1 MADPIDVVLAFPTQ
15 KDWKKWLAKNNSKS
29 NGIWLRFFKKHSGV
43 TSVTYNEALDE
54 ALCYGWIDGQLKK
67 FDEDSYLQ
75 KFTPRRKRS
84 IWSKRNK
91 DHVARLIS
99 EGRMTQAGLKEI
111 EAAKADGRWDRGYDS
126 PGNMKIPD
134 DFLKEVSKN
143 KKSKEFFESL
153 NRANKY
159 SITWRLQTAKK
170 PETRQ
175 KRMKAI
181 LDMLKEGKK
190 FHE

>member
-1 MADPIDVVLAFPTQ
+1 MTDPVDVVLAFPSQ
-15 KDWKKWLAKNNSKS
+15 KDWKRWLAKNHSKS
-29 NGIWLRFFKKHSGV
+29 SGIWLKFFKKDAGIA
-43 TSVTYNEALDE
+43 SVTYDEALDE

-67 FDEDSYLQ
+67 YDEKSYIQ
-75 KFTPRRKRS
+75 KFTPRRKKS
-84 IWSKRNK
+84 LWSKRNK

-99 EGRMTQAGLKEI
+99 EGRMTQSGLKEI
-111 EAAKADGRWDRGYDS
+111 ELAKADGRWDRGYDS
-126 PGNMKIPD
+126 PSNMKIPD

-143 KKSKEFFESL
+143 KKSKEFFDTL

-159 SITWRLQTAKK
+159 SIAWRLQTATK

-181 LDMLKEGKK
+181 LEMLKEGKK
-190 FHE
+190 FH